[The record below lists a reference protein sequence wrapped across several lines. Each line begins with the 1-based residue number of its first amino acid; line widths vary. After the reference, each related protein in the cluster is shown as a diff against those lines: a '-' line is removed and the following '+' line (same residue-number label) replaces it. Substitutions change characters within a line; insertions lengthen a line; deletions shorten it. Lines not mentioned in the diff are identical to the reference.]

1 MKERRIAIFTR
12 ISMLVLLLC
21 IFTAVVSATS
31 IPITSGSA
39 QYGFAISL
47 GDFEM
52 EGPGLSLFQ
61 STPQGPSTIANC
73 EVGAVC
79 DFSIGIGS
87 DAEFCM
93 YCSGMSA
100 GTLGNKTAEFLS
112 PSLTIW
118 GSAFYSGGNT
128 LTIPVNISGAII
140 GYELIDCQGNVGCS
154 LGPVAFDLHISGHG
168 IATLSIGSGCCDQ
181 NVLGMFANF
190 NGVATVVPEPT
201 SVLLTGSGL
210 IAIWIK
216 RRGPRKV

>member
-1 MKERRIAIFTR
+1 MALDSRFGEVNNFSPTEGSHEMKERRIAIFTR

-112 PSLTIW
+112 PSH
-118 GSAFYSGGNT
+118 
-128 LTIPVNISGAII
+128 
-140 GYELIDCQGNVGCS
+140 D
-154 LGPVAFDLHISGHG
+154 LGFG
-168 IATLSIGSGCCDQ
+168 ILFQWQHTDNAGQ
-181 NVLGMFANF
+181 H
-190 NGVATVVPEPT
+190 
-201 SVLLTGSGL
+201 
-210 IAIWIK
+210 
-216 RRGPRKV
+216 